1 MLISTKQAAE
11 LTGLSEYELRYG
23 FKRGLYPALE
33 VGRGSRRK
41 SLRWD
46 PDILRQTLVQ
56 GIGKFI
62 SRHTGLCVKNGNIPE
77 GMHAGIRPA
86 RADHLHRFLQ
96 KLRQAPVEDLLYTDP
111 V

>member
-1 MLISTKQAAE
+1 MLISTKQAAA

-46 PDILRQTLVQ
+46 PDILRQA
-56 GIGKFI
+56 I
-62 SRHTGLCVKNGNIPE
+62 RDAMHTRTTTSDDDFVF
-77 GMHAGIRPA
+77 R
-86 RADHLHRFLQ
+86 R
-96 KLRQAPVEDLLYTDP
+96 
-111 V
+111 